1 VICIFTPLHEDD
13 PLAHPYLTRARR
25 FIVYWAF
32 LTPTTS
38 LPPSPRQHIL
48 RLSRKPWLLGE
59 SLPVP
64 YAVDTCSELR
74 TARGYSVPPLR
85 LTRCEGPHS
94 SPGFFGGSL
103 GRLQNRP
110 AHSLA
115 VLAQADNPCRLVQRN
130 DDSDVD
136 SSACPYTALLDGILR
151 RILSDRLFS
160 PLLGLMVSRYPRGD
174 AVTSTPEGQEL
185 HLHGDEVIKDPM
197 ILTLYP
203 LSSCGE
209 GSFRETDRTC
219 RRLLGARLGT
229 DSHLASPCPRDTW
242 EGCTIIQ
249 LRPRFRY
256 QWDSRPVLFRNERTC
271 GLPRKVDRSACQIL
285 ARA

>member
-13 PLAHPYLTRARR
+13 PLAHPSLTRARR
-25 FIVYWAF
+25 FIGSWAF

-48 RLSRKPWLLGE
+48 RLSRTPWLLGE

-64 YAVDTCSELR
+64 YAVDTCSGLR
-74 TARGYSVPPLR
+74 TARGSSVPPLR
-85 LTRCEGPHS
+85 VTRCEGPHA
-94 SPGFFGGSL
+94 SPGFFGGAL
-103 GRLQNRP
+103 GRWQSRP

-115 VLAQADNPCRLVQRN
+115 FVAQADNPCRLVQRH

-136 SSACPYTALLDGILR
+136 ASACPYTALLDGIPRRMLR
-151 RILSDRLFS
+151 DRLFS
-160 PLLGLMVSRYPRGD
+160 PLCGLMVSRYRRGD

-185 HLHGDEVIKDPM
+185 PLHGDEVSKDPM
-197 ILTLYP
+197 LLTLYP

-219 RRLLGARLGT
+219 KALLGGDSLAQRRL
-229 DSHLASPCPRDTW
+229 
-242 EGCTIIQ
+242 
-249 LRPRFRY
+249 
-256 QWDSRPVLFRNERTC
+256 SR
-271 GLPRKVDRSACQIL
+271 
-285 ARA
+285 